1 MGGQGSGR
9 RVKGSKEIL
18 STEEKIERNRT
29 AARERWRRLKEQKE
43 NGESITSY
51 QKYRLN
57 TKIKHNKDEERLA
70 YLRESSKSLKVTED
84 PKEYLQYLREKNRNR
99 LDEILNDVEAMER
112 IFADREDIS
121 AALKANIRKR
131 DYYSSKEIAEMERKL
146 NEEFNTVEDRRP
158 SQRTYKKTTEDDT
171 R

>member
-1 MGGQGSGR
+1 
-9 RVKGSKEIL
+9 
-18 STEEKIERNRT
+18 
-29 AARERWRRLKEQKE
+29 
-43 NGESITSY
+43 
-51 QKYRLN
+51 
-57 TKIKHNKDEERLA
+57 
-70 YLRESSKSLKVTED
+70 
-84 PKEYLQYLREKNRNR
+84 
-99 LDEILNDVEAMER
+99 MER

-121 AALKANIRKR
+121 AALKASIRKR